1 MRAWG
6 AEALKMSDTVGMRGE
21 EEDKEGLGKLL
32 TFSIALLVRPSLDPF
47 LAFLALRI
55 YTFLRDA
62 VFDAAETGTSVVAF
76 LACFLTVCAGVLDLP
91 ALGAWCIVVDHA
103 WWEGIH
109 MHGYT

>member
-1 MRAWG
+1 
-6 AEALKMSDTVGMRGE
+6 MSDTVGMRGE

-32 TFSIALLVRPSLDPF
+32 TFSIALLVRPSLDP
-47 LAFLALRI
+47 LLALLALGI
-55 YTFLRDA
+55 DALLGDA
-62 VFDAAETGTSVVAF
+62 VLDAAHAGAGFVAL
-76 LACFLTVCAGVLDLP
+76 LAGLLAVGAGVLDLP